1 MLRVGGSGGRHWVS
15 IPSLLFSVIP
25 LHLDFILSFGVVL
38 AAAVLSTPSCSSDV
52 CQKKKEETFAR
63 SPPLSLISLASTG
76 SLVQLAVGAE
86 MGQLSM
92 KLLAVEWR

>member
-52 CQKKKEETFAR
+52 CQKKKR
-63 SPPLSLISLASTG
+63 
-76 SLVQLAVGAE
+76 
-86 MGQLSM
+86 
-92 KLLAVEWR
+92 KLLPKVLPYL